1 MANEQF
7 ETTWASLVDVSSI
20 RPPSASFA
28 DNLYHSVDNQNNYH
42 VQTPMNFGELMFERI
57 LIATDGSKNGEK
69 AAKVGI
75 ELAKLSGGKVL
86 IVYVADIGK
95 YMPSAGLISPFG
107 GVSPD
112 AIDNVVASI
121 REAGEKATLQVD
133 ELARASGVTS
143 ERLIVEGNPRQRDI
157 EDCRRREDR
166 CDSNGQHRQDWAG
179 KVPHGQRSGKSSSQL
194 KAACPN
200 SSLKS

>member
-1 MANEQF
+1 
-7 ETTWASLVDVSSI
+7 
-20 RPPSASFA
+20 
-28 DNLYHSVDNQNNYH
+28 
-42 VQTPMNFGELMFERI
+42 MFKRI

-69 AAKVGI
+69 AAKAGI
-75 ELAKLSGGKVL
+75 ELAKLSGGKVI

-95 YMPSAGLISPFG
+95 YMPSAGIISPFG

-143 ERLIVEGNPRQRDI
+143 ERLIVEGNPASEILRI
-157 EDCRRREDR
+157 AEDDR
-166 CDSNGQHRQDWAG
+166 IDMIVMGSIG
-179 KVPHGQRSGKSSSQL
+179 KTGLEKFLMGSVAEKVVH
-194 KAACPN
+194 N
-200 SSLKS
+200 SKLPVLVVR

>member
-28 DNLYHSVDNQNNYH
+28 DNWLTTKIIIMFKHQL
-42 VQTPMNFGELMFERI
+42 NFGELVFERI

-95 YMPSAGLISPFG
+95 YMPSAGIISPFG

-143 ERLIVEGNPRQRDI
+143 ERLIVEGNPASEILRI
-157 EDCRRREDR
+157 AEDEKIDVIVMG
-166 CDSNGQHRQDWAG
+166 SIG
-179 KVPHGQRSGKSSSQL
+179 KTGLEKFLMGSVAEKVVH
-194 KAACPN
+194 N
-200 SSLKS
+200 SKLPVLIVR